1 MSTEELY
8 EIRYFFGLSTG
19 VEFSMELQLNP
30 STMELVDETPEDLP
44 AWTALGFHQ
53 CPNCPLAPEAYERC
67 PLASS
72 LVNLVDICKDLNS
85 YDDIDLRVVTPG
97 RTVTARTTA
106 QRGVSS
112 LLGLMVATSPCPRT
126 KYFRPMA
133 RFHLPLATEE
143 ETIYRAASM
152 YMLAQYFVSQRE
164 GSADYDLK
172 GLSDIYANMQQ
183 INTAMAERLRAAE
196 SRDGTV
202 NAIILLD
209 LFAKA
214 MPSVIDDS
222 LDELKYLFTPYLDIP
237 GGSPA

>member
-19 VEFSMELQLNP
+19 AEFSLELQLNP
-30 STMELVDETPEDLP
+30 STMELIDETPEDLP
-44 AWTALGFHQ
+44 SWTALGFHQ
-53 CPNCPLAPEAYERC
+53 CPNCPLAPEEYSSC

-85 YDDIDLRVVTPG
+85 YDDIELRVVTPG
-97 RTVTARTTA
+97 RTVTAHTTA

-112 LLGLMVATSPCPRT
+112 LLGLMVATSPCPWT

-152 YMLAQYFVSQRE
+152 YMLAQYFVRE
-164 GSADYDLK
+164 QEGDADYDLK

-214 MPSVIDDS
+214 MPGVIEDS
-222 LDELKYLFTPYLDIP
+222 LDELKYLFSPYLENP
-237 GGSPA
+237 GGRPT